1 MCMEFVDS
9 IIENIERICSHFGFD
24 NQIVKLDEEC
34 TEYLES
40 REPQEI
46 ADVFIV
52 SFQLVLESDVLRE
65 LVNQK
70 IERTLERIESG
81 YYGI

>member
-1 MCMEFVDS
+1 MDFIKN
-9 IIENIERICSHFGFD
+9 IIPDIEKIYDHCGFD

-34 TEYLES
+34 LEYVES

-52 SFQLVLESDVLRE
+52 SFQLVLKNDVLRE
-65 LVNQK
+65 LVKQK
-70 IERTLERIESG
+70 IDRTLRRIVSG
-81 YYGI
+81 YYDI